1 MYYFSS
7 HPLPKKKENIK
18 RKLNHY
24 SRLKKDILTTL
35 GEGCHHPRAKITN
48 SDFFGQISITGRVKR
63 AGKPKSKG

>member
-18 RKLNHY
+18 RKLSHH
-24 SRLKKDILTTL
+24 SRSKKDILPTL
-35 GEGCHHPRAKITN
+35 GEGCHHLRPKTTN
-48 SDFFGQISITGRVKR
+48 GEFVGQILITGRAKR